1 MSLAPTLI
9 EKPPAGSP
17 AERTLSSQARFASL
31 SGRGVLAILDQ
42 GLISG
47 SNFIISIFLART
59 LSPRDYGVY
68 ALAFEVLLIL
78 TVVYT
83 SLVLEPMS
91 VFGASVYRDHG
102 REYFGTLLR
111 AHAAG
116 SIAILA
122 VIAGSAEM
130 VHLGNPASSLAGA
143 LVGVSV
149 AGPLVLLFWMARR
162 AFYMKLSPRGALAG
176 GGTYFVVLM
185 SGLYALHRWK
195 LLSPISVFLLL
206 AVGSTLA
213 SIFMLKAL
221 KPRLAGRDMDLH
233 ASEVLRRHWI
243 YSRWALASA
252 IPSCFFSGAMYYL
265 LLSQFGGMG
274 DAGEMK
280 ALLNLNSPV
289 SQAFVAVSL
298 LSLPY
303 ASHVYH
309 RDGSGSM
316 NHLVTRLALLYVGG
330 PALYWIVIIAFGK
343 PVVHLLYGGKYTMV
357 VGLLPFLAVGSVF
370 RISVSAN
377 VNILRAMESPSTVC
391 RIYASVGV
399 LAVLTGVPLV
409 WRYHVTGAVITFT
422 ICAISASLLA
432 LFTVLR
438 RTAKRRVENS
448 NTLPLTELN

>member
-1 MSLAPTLI
+1 MSLAPTLT
-9 EKPPAGSP
+9 EKPPAGHP
-17 AERTLSSQARFASL
+17 AERTRSSRVRLASL
-31 SGRGVLAILDQ
+31 SGRGALAILDQ

-47 SNFIISIFLART
+47 SNFILSIFLART
-59 LSPRDYGVY
+59 LLPQDYGVY
-68 ALAFEVLLIL
+68 ALAFEFLLIL

-83 SLVLEPMS
+83 SLVFEPMS
-91 VFGASVYRDHG
+91 VFGASVYREHG

-116 SIAILA
+116 SIAIVLL
-122 VIAGSAEM
+122 IAGSAEM
-130 VHLGNPASSLAGA
+130 VHLVNPASSLAGA
-143 LVGVSV
+143 LVGVGV

-176 GGTYFVVLM
+176 GGTYFIVLM
-185 SGLYALHRWK
+185 CGLYALYRWK
-195 LLSPISVFLLL
+195 LLSPISAFLLL
-206 AVGSTLA
+206 AVGSSTA
-213 SIFMLKAL
+213 SLFMLKAL
-221 KPRLAGRDMDLH
+221 KPCLSGNNLHLRAG
-233 ASEVLRRHWI
+233 EVLRRHWV
-243 YSRWALASA
+243 YGRWALASA

-309 RDGSGSM
+309 REGSGSL
-316 NHLVTRLALLYVGG
+316 NRLVSRLTLLYVGG

-343 PVVHLLYGGKYTMV
+343 PVVHLLYGGKYTMIL
-357 VGLLPFLAVGSVF
+357 GMLPLLAVGSVF

-377 VNILRAMESPSTVC
+377 VNILRAMESPSVVC

-399 LAVLTGVPLV
+399 LAVLAGVPLV
-409 WRYHVTGAVITFT
+409 WRYHVIGAVITFT
-422 ICAISASLLA
+422 ICAISASLFA

-438 RTAKRRVENS
+438 RTSKRRLENS
-448 NTLPLTELN
+448 NTFPLPDMN